1 MGLIPY
7 KRDPREL
14 SSPLLPPYED
24 SARRQPSMNQE
35 VGLNLLMPRS
45 WLDLPASRSVRNTC
59 LLLEATLSMMRC
71 YSSLNGWRQ
80 LPSLHRWFMHKA
92 ENGDSPWPDELER
105 ADFPLGRPGGMSELL
120 VTGPGTGFWAPS
132 PHRQALQH
140 PVPLAPTSPVAL
152 TSSPVSQPPDTASPF
167 QSQEITLKLNL
178 TVTCLPAQTLTGA
191 LGLWHKTRL

>member
-71 YSSLNGWRQ
+71 YSSLNG
-80 LPSLHRWFMHKA
+80 
-92 ENGDSPWPDELER
+92 
-105 ADFPLGRPGGMSELL
+105 
-120 VTGPGTGFWAPS
+120 
-132 PHRQALQH
+132 
-140 PVPLAPTSPVAL
+140 
-152 TSSPVSQPPDTASPF
+152 
-167 QSQEITLKLNL
+167 
-178 TVTCLPAQTLTGA
+178 
-191 LGLWHKTRL
+191 